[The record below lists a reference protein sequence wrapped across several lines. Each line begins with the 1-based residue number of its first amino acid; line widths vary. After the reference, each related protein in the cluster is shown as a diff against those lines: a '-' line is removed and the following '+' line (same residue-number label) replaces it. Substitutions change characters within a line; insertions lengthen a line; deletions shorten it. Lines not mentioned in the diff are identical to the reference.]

1 MKWGWVGLMNEE
13 KKVMAAGPQQ
23 TNPTT
28 QSIHKQEEK
37 RDKLMRLLVFSLIK
51 QLNQGNGNEAMKGIE
66 LRNGLFPRRW
76 PPAHNPPQTT
86 KHTARQLN

>member
-37 RDKLMRLLVFSLIK
+37 REQTLNAAAGLLSHQTAQPRK
-51 QLNQGNGNEAMKGIE
+51 PNQQLND
-66 LRNGLFPRRW
+66 
-76 PPAHNPPQTT
+76 
-86 KHTARQLN
+86 